1 MMTLKRED
9 LLEVARSFEEADRLL
24 RRAQIR
30 AAVRR
35 AFLVG
40 SAQYKSE
47 LKRKAEGDDTPKRL
61 RTRLRMLFSSLFT
74 SFLPDPGPKTSGTS
88 MR

>member
-1 MMTLKRED
+1 MTLKRED

-47 LKRKAEGDDTPKRL
+47 LKRKVGKGYTHGGRRNQSETDRNQ
-61 RTRLRMLFSSLFT
+61 
-74 SFLPDPGPKTSGTS
+74 
-88 MR
+88 